1 LAYIGRILD
10 RLADDVAAMRQ
21 QLTMLNAR
29 LERIVERHEA
39 MNREVERFSISP
51 MSPASAGSVR
61 DEFET
66 APVPLHRPAAAS
78 AHPAHRHLPRLRGLL
93 VHCMRG
99 KVGGPP
105 ARRLWRLWG
114 RARLAEAE
122 ALARIRGGEIR
133 RAAFAFPPA
142 APPGESRDQQAAK

>member
-1 LAYIGRILD
+1 MAYIGRVLD

-21 QLTMLNAR
+21 QLNMLNTR

-51 MSPASAGSVR
+51 TSPASAGLVR

-66 APVPLHRPAAAS
+66 APVPLHRPAAVL
-78 AHPAHRHLPRLRGLL
+78 AHPAHRHLPRLRGLV

-99 KVGGPP
+99 KVSGPS
-105 ARRLWRLWG
+105 ARRLRRLWG

-122 ALARIRGGEIR
+122 ALARTHGREIR
-133 RAAFAFPPA
+133 RAAFAFPPT
-142 APPGESRDQQAAK
+142 APAGQAAK